1 MKLNSPRFME
11 SDPIPPHRTA
21 RMTDVA
27 KLAGVSTMT
36 VSRVLNDSANVTDDT
51 RDRVI
56 KAVDKLQYQR
66 NEIARSLREQTSRQ
80 IGILIPN
87 LYDPF
92 FATCAHAITV
102 VVKERAYSMVLSTT
116 DEDPRTEYEQANSM
130 LRRGIDGLVVIPTAS
145 VKGLPSLRDPEFA
158 HLPIVT
164 LDRPVEGSPYDRVLV
179 QNKLG
184 AQLGVDHLIELGH
197 KHIAFFGLSAPLYTM
212 RTRQQGYRDAML
224 TKGLRPLEIL
234 VSDVLRDTQTALRE
248 VLASRHPPT
257 AVFGANNLITRHLL
271 HSLQTLG
278 LHPPHPL
285 ALVGFDD
292 FESADLLRPGIT
304 VVRQPAE
311 SMGRLAGELLF
322 ARLAKGGLDAPT
334 KKMMLSVELI
344 VRGSCGAKP

>member
-1 MKLNSPRFME
+1 M
-11 SDPIPPHRTA
+11 HRSA
-21 RMTDVA
+21 RMSDVA

-51 RDRVI
+51 RDRVT
-56 KAVDKLQYQR
+56 KAVEQLQYQR

-92 FATCAHAITV
+92 FAICAHAISV
-102 VVKERAYSMVLSTT
+102 VVKDHTYSMVLSST

-145 VKGLPSLRDPEFA
+145 VKGLPSLHAPEFE

-164 LDRPVEGSPYDRVLV
+164 LDRPIEGSQFDRVLV
-179 QNKLG
+179 QNKIG
-184 AQLGVDHLIELGH
+184 AQLGVDHLIQLGH
-197 KHIAFFGLSAPLYTM
+197 KHIAFFGLSGPLYTM
-212 RTRQQGYRDAML
+212 RTRLQGYKDAML
-224 TKGLRPLEIL
+224 AKGLRSEVIL
-234 VSDVLRDTQTALRE
+234 VSDVLRDTQTALRD
-248 VLASRHPPT
+248 VLATRHPPT
-257 AVFGANNLITRHLL
+257 ALFGANNLITRHLL
-271 HSLQTLG
+271 HGLQALG
-278 LHPPHPL
+278 LHPPNPL

-322 ARLAKGGLDAPT
+322 ARLAKGGLDAPV

-344 VRGSCGAKP
+344 IRGSCGGKV